1 MSVTTMPPS
10 GSGATELGQVWAGI
24 TGATDPGDGR
34 LRAPWTSSAKISID
48 SRPP

>member
-24 TGATDPGDGR
+24 TAQPIQVTVGS
-34 LRAPWTSSAKISID
+34 APLASRAKISID